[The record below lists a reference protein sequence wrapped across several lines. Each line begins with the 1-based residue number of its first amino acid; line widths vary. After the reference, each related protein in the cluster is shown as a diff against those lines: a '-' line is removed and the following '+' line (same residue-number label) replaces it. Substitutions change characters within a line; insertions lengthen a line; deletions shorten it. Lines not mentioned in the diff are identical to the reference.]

1 MHGNVPRRAQPSP
14 PCALRAVALR
24 GAGYGDAGYL
34 STGSPHGKLLTP
46 NLDKAVAEGMSFTEA
61 YAGAPV
67 CAPSRCTLMT
77 GRHSGHATV
86 RDNGPI
92 MGANDTGVAT
102 VLKTAGYDTAHIGK
116 WGLGDIGSTGD
127 PIVQGGFDIYFG
139 QTDQA
144 YCHNYYPDHMNVGPN
159 EYAFVLVQRTRQ
171 GAARSTALPCIGQTK
186 ASSTQPVARGPCNC
200 ACVQY

>member
-1 MHGNVPRRAQPSP
+1 VQEKSRIYRNTTAWQRPLSP
-14 PCALRAVALR
+14 AETREGGACDLLAWFVC
-24 GAGYGDAGYL
+24 AGYGDVGYL

-46 NLDKAVAEGMSFTEA
+46 NLDRAVEEGTSFTEA

-67 CAPSRCTLMT
+67 CAPSRCTLIT

-102 VLKTAGYDTAHIGK
+102 VLKKAGYDTAHIGK

-127 PIVQGGFDIYFG
+127 PIQQGGFDVYFG
-139 QTDQA
+139 QTDQE

-159 EYAFVLVQRTRQ
+159 E
-171 GAARSTALPCIGQTK
+171 
-186 ASSTQPVARGPCNC
+186 
-200 ACVQY
+200 